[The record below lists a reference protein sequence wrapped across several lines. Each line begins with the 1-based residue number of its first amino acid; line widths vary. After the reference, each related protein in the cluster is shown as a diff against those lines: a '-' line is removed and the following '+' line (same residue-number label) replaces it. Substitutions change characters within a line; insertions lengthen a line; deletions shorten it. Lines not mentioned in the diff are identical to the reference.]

1 MKDYK
6 FKINGNDYQV
16 SVEESDNNMLNV
28 NVNGVDYRV
37 EAENVAV
44 KRAPVARPRPK
55 AIMQAEAPVASGS
68 TANVDAASAGGAE
81 KPIKTPLPGVVLDV
95 FVKEG
100 DAVKAGQKILLL
112 EAMKMENNIESDK
125 DGVVKAVRVKKGDS
139 VQEGDILMLIA

>member
-44 KRAPVARPRPK
+44 KRAPVARPRP
-55 AIMQAEAPVASGS
+55 
-68 TANVDAASAGGAE
+68 
-81 KPIKTPLPGVVLDV
+81 
-95 FVKEG
+95 
-100 DAVKAGQKILLL
+100 
-112 EAMKMENNIESDK
+112 
-125 DGVVKAVRVKKGDS
+125 
-139 VQEGDILMLIA
+139 